1 MSELNAEFVKRGYWV
16 NLSRGKVMGQTITT
30 DTNTGAIVIALLAVS
45 TALAVSHLWN
55 IVTFLYH
62 QARADGRPTDGLF
75 RQQQALLR
83 TMPTPSAMMVD
94 SLKLLFTWKGNL
106 SSKKSLWQSS
116 LQIVVALVFTVVSVA
131 ASIFSSYAV
140 DSSNIEVIVRSPYCG
155 LYGDKENLQGYDSES
170 YSIKVLAASTSYADE
185 CYQSGNI
192 IPTRCNIFVRPRVP
206 ITTERVACPFEESI
220 CTSPALEMD
229 SGLLDF
235 NNAFG
240 LNLASEDRMKFRKRT
255 TCAILSQENRSTV
268 TKVSDM
274 PAYMIGRPALP
285 EEELIN
291 YHYGTRAEDSPWA
304 NFTWGVSLAKNNI
317 TRDFGLT

>member
-1 MSELNAEFVKRGYWV
+1 MSELNAEFVKRGYWI
-16 NLSRGKVMGQTITT
+16 NLSHGKIMGQTLTT

-55 IVTFLYH
+55 IVTFIYH
-62 QARADGRPTDGLF
+62 QARADGRPADGLF

-94 SLKLLFTWKGNL
+94 SLKLLITWKNTP
-106 SSKKSLWQSS
+106 SSKASLWQSS
-116 LQIVVALVFTVVSVA
+116 LQITVALVFTVASVA
-131 ASIFSSYAV
+131 SSIFSSYVV

-155 LYGDKENLQGYDSES
+155 LYGDGDSRSYTSES
-170 YSIKVLAASTSYADE
+170 YSIKVLAASTLYADE

-192 IPTRCNIFVRPRVP
+192 IPTRCNIFIQPRVP
-206 ITTERVACPFEESI
+206 MTVEQVACPFDGSM
-220 CTSPALEMD
+220 CTSPALAID

-240 LNLASEDRMKFRKRT
+240 LNLENEDRMKFRKRT
-255 TCAILSQENRSTV
+255 TCSILSQENRSTL
-268 TKVSDM
+268 TNASDM
-274 PAYMIGRPALP
+274 PETMIGRAPLP
-285 EEELIN
+285 GEEMLN

-317 TRDFGLT
+317 SRDFSLL